1 MSTFIDRLAVEIE
14 ELQEKTNKLGS
25 FLESEAFEDLS
36 RIEQDLLSAQYPIM
50 VSYLQIL
57 TLRFHIAVKQVIPQ
71 NPENIN

>member
-25 FLESEAFEDLS
+25 FLESKSFEDLS
-36 RIEQDLLSAQYPIM
+36 RIEQDLLSTQYPIM